1 MAYSNSIFN
10 ISLLDDLDRFFPDV
24 LYNSDRFESV
34 QDLLGYIQGQAR
46 VLCPNFEARRTLYRQ
61 YLDVSGN
68 ASQPSGNASQPLGI
82 EPTTNAPTP
91 SVVDDISGTEIPIT
105 PRRNRFSDMSLLNE
119 LINIAM
125 PLAPVRQY
133 TTSSRLGNLLFT
145 TTASNNL
152 ILEPD
157 DYGGFINSLFGPM
170 EDVVVSPSTE
180 QIRLATTVSKTEK
193 SMDDNCA
200 ICQEEVVTDSEIR
213 TINHCNHAFHK
224 GCIDQWFER
233 SVFCPICRIDIR
245 SEDLD

>member
-10 ISLLDDLDRFFPDV
+10 ISLLDELDQFFPEV
-24 LYNSDRFESV
+24 LYNSDRFHSV

-46 VLCPNFEARRTLYRQ
+46 VVRPNFETRRTLYRQ
-61 YLDVSGN
+61 YLDISGN
-68 ASQPSGNASQPLGI
+68 PIPETQPTEPLLAETQPAEPATDLSG
-82 EPTTNAPTP
+82 E
-91 SVVDDISGTEIPIT
+91 EIPIT

-119 LINIAM
+119 LINLAI
-125 PLAPVRQY
+125 PRAPVRPY

-145 TTASNNL
+145 TTASSNL
-152 ILEPD
+152 IFEQD

-170 EDVVVSPSTE
+170 EDVVVAPSIE
-180 QIRLATTVSKTEK
+180 QIRLATTVSKTET

-200 ICQEEVVTDSEIR
+200 ICQEEVAPDSDIR
-213 TINHCNHAFHK
+213 TINQCKHAFHK
-224 GCIDQWFER
+224 GCIDQWFDR

>member
-68 ASQPSGNASQPLGI
+68 ASQPVQT
-82 EPTTNAPTP
+82 EPMATPVTETN
-91 SVVDDISGTEIPIT
+91 VVTATDDVSGTEIPIT
-105 PRRNRFSDMSLLNE
+105 PRRNRFNDMSLLNE
-119 LINIAM
+119 LMNLAM

-152 ILEPD
+152 MFEPD

-180 QIRLATTVSKTEK
+180 QIRLATTLSKTEK

-245 SEDLD
+245 SEELD